1 MHSIRILR
9 TTLGILLLVTVTF
22 GQSGQKAT
30 PSPSASKAPKQ
41 LPADLKDFFIGEWSG
56 AGEFSNGKKIEA
68 DVSFS
73 ADLDNQWLSYSHTDR
88 LPNKY
93 KARGM
98 WGFDRESGKFVML
111 LSNNFGGARLFVSDG
126 WADGKIVFNRERLLA
141 ALSVAER
148 FTFARESASSF
159 RMTYETSRDEK
170 AWRVGDYLTFKR
182 K

>member
-1 MHSIRILR
+1 
-9 TTLGILLLVTVTF
+9 
-22 GQSGQKAT
+22 
-30 PSPSASKAPKQ
+30 
-41 LPADLKDFFIGEWSG
+41 
-56 AGEFSNGKKIEA
+56 
-68 DVSFS
+68 
-73 ADLDNQWLSYSHTDR
+73 
-88 LPNKY
+88 
-93 KARGM
+93 
-98 WGFDRESGKFVML
+98 ML

-126 WADGKIVFNRERLLA
+126 WADGKIVFNRERLLT